1 MSRWSSRVT
10 YDIEAI
16 SFEFVPEA
24 YEAALFC
31 VGRIEALGSYVFNYS
46 EGESMALR
54 FERWVSGASIA
65 EFLRSFKGDARI
77 FGDVY
82 ARRLPGV
89 P

>member
-16 SFEFVPEA
+16 SFEFAPEA

-31 VGRIEALGSYVFNYS
+31 VGRIEALGSYVNYS

-82 ARRLPGV
+82 ARRLPSV